1 MLGGIKNI
9 VFALKNVSL
18 VFKVVR
24 ISFFHHSRLLDTHTT
39 AGLLVNAMTIVQL
52 QLFAVNL
59 NITKMHIWKTCHIVP
74 FISFKRVGWPDLF
87 CVFLLLAYHKLQ
99 EWKASGNSYAY
110 RKQSLRSYLG
120 IVLYIKWIDLYIDVL
135 TNLTLILTL
144 ILAVLIQ
151 LKITHYISRIWFF
164 SRI

>member
-1 MLGGIKNI
+1 MHPW
-9 VFALKNVSL
+9 FLKVL
-18 VFKVVR
+18 KYH
-24 ISFFHHSRLLDTHTT
+24 FFFMHSWLLDTHATV
-39 AGLLVNAMTIVQL
+39 GLLVNSITIVQL
-52 QLFAVNL
+52 QVFALNL
-59 NITKMHIWKTCHIVP
+59 NITKMHIWKTCGIVP

-99 EWKASGNSYAY
+99 EWKASGNSNAHG
-110 RKQSLRSYLG
+110 KQLLRDYLG
-120 IVLYIKWIDLYIDVL
+120 IALYTKGIDLYTNSL

-144 ILAVLIQ
+144 ILVAFMQ

>member
-1 MLGGIKNI
+1 M
-9 VFALKNVSL
+9 
-18 VFKVVR
+18 
-24 ISFFHHSRLLDTHTT
+24 HSWLLDIHITV
-39 AGLLVNAMTIVQL
+39 GLLVNAMTIVQL
-52 QLFAVNL
+52 QLYAVNI
-59 NITKMHIWKTCHIVP
+59 NITKMHIWKTCRIVP
-74 FISFKRVGWPDLF
+74 FISFKRVGWPGLF
-87 CVFLLLAYHKLQ
+87 CVFLLFTYHKLQ
-99 EWKASGNSYAY
+99 EWKASGNSYVY
-110 RKQSLRSYLG
+110 RKQLPRNHLG